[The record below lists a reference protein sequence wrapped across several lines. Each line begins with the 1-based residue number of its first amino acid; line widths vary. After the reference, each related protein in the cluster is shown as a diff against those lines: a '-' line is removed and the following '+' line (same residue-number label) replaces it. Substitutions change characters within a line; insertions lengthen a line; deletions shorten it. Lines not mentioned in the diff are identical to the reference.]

1 MSAWQWLSRGDWGRV
16 RLGRRTYPA
25 RMVVTVAGAAIWLGL
40 MLTETGRGGI
50 TAIWTNLLFLVPL
63 LVLCRGTCTVSTRQ
77 LIALC
82 LIGAFMMGVALIVIN
97 AVAPVTAGR
106 AFVVPVIE
114 ESSKIAPVLFL
125 LWRWRAARIWT
136 LAATDVLLMAAACGA
151 GFGVVEDAYIRSRF
165 GWPDQLGWLPV
176 TEITGGRIIAG
187 HAIWTALA
195 GLMIGLGLMLRQ
207 RRPVAIAV
215 AGSGFLLSL
224 FDHMANNYGTTA
236 RGGLVMDTV
245 AQHGY
250 LVIVVFIVAVPLAL
264 AADLLISRT
273 ALPDLPELVQPSGLR
288 DARARRTF
296 SVRRRAMAH
305 AVFHYRHSAGLPR
318 AQAICTA
325 AALDAW
331 FQNARSALE
340 SNALAG

>member
-16 RLGRRTYPA
+16 RLSRRTYPA
-25 RMVVTVAGAAIWLGL
+25 RLVVAVAGAAVWLGL

-63 LVLCRGTCTVSTRQ
+63 LALCRGTCTVSTRQ
-77 LIALC
+77 LVALC
-82 LIGAFMMGVALIVIN
+82 LIGGFMMGVALIVIN
-97 AVAPVTAGR
+97 AVAPVTSAR

-125 LWRWRAARIWT
+125 LWRWRTSRIWA
-136 LAATDVLLMAAACGA
+136 LAATDVLLMAAASGA

-195 GLMIGLGLMLRQ
+195 GLTIGLGLLLRK
-207 RRPVAIAV
+207 RGPVAIAV
-215 AGSGFLLSL
+215 AASGFLLSL
-224 FDHMANNYGTTA
+224 FDHIANNYGTTA
-236 RGGLVMDTV
+236 RGGLIMDTV

-250 LVIVVFIVAVPLAL
+250 LVIVVFVLAVPLAL

-273 ALPDLPELVQPSGLR
+273 ALPDLPELEPSGGLR

-296 SVRRRAMAH
+296 AVHKRALAH
-305 AVFHYRHSAGLPR
+305 AVFHCRQSAGLR
-318 AQAICTA
+318 RTQAICTA

-331 FQNARSALE
+331 FQNTRYALDSRS
-340 SNALAG
+340 LAG